1 MATGVLVDANVL
13 FSKTLRDWLFLLR
26 NETGGDMFTVYATE
40 DILAETLYRMRRKR
54 PAAPGHMTS
63 RVHDLICE
71 QLDDR
76 VADYTIDGS
85 YPGPDQDD
93 AHVHA
98 AAVASGAGKLLTAD
112 TGFTKL
118 DADTAARLP
127 YEVHTPDSFFTLID
141 DSAPMKV
148 RAVTQK
154 QQQHFLERDGEAD
167 LPARLKKASCP
178 SFAER
183 VRQHLQILG

>member
-1 MATGVLVDANVL
+1 
-13 FSKTLRDWLFLLR
+13 
-26 NETGGDMFTVYATE
+26 MFTVYATE

-63 RVHDLICE
+63 RVHDLI
-71 QLDDR
+71 
-76 VADYTIDGS
+76 
-85 YPGPDQDD
+85 
-93 AHVHA
+93 
-98 AAVASGAGKLLTAD
+98 
-112 TGFTKL
+112 
-118 DADTAARLP
+118 
-127 YEVHTPDSFFTLID
+127 
-141 DSAPMKV
+141 MKV